1 MKKQKKVLALVL
13 CAVML
18 VASSVLATM
27 AYLTSTTNTVNNTF
41 TVGNVGF
48 DQGAALDETDVDVY
62 GVKDGETRVT
72 ANKYKLIPGH
82 TYTKDPQ
89 VHMSADTEAAW
100 LFVKV
105 VNPIAGIEANDV
117 VAEDGTVVTPV
128 TIAAQMEALG
138 WSAVEGVT
146 GVYKYKDKVTANQ
159 DITVFNSFTV
169 ANDVTLG
176 EYDPITVQAYAV
188 QADGFATAA
197 DAWTNAPLAAWQ

>member
-27 AYLTSTTNTVNNTF
+27 AYLTSETNTVNNTF

-48 DQGAALDETDVDVY
+48 DQGAALDETKVDVY
-62 GVKDGETRVT
+62 GVKDGDARVT

-89 VHMSADTEAAW
+89 VHMSEDTEAAW

-138 WSAVEGVT
+138 WSAVKGET
-146 GVYKYKDKVTANQ
+146 GVYAYEAKVIANQ

-176 EYDPITVQAYAV
+176 EYAPITVQAYAV
-188 QADGFATAA
+188 QADGFATADA
-197 DAWTNAPLAAWQ
+197 AWTAAPLAAWK